1 VELFTKQALKTHGLK
16 KGGFTEDA
24 IKVLMD
30 YSFPGNI
37 RELKNLVNKL
47 KRSRIPKSVGGVVA
61 IGGALLLGEASKKSG
76 VADISKETLN
86 AVGEATDFV
95 FKSAFRIGTT
105 VGDIASGDF
114 EGAKKELSRISG
126 YWDQTE
132 AKISHNIDNMVAAW
146 KEKDMSVSTFL
157 SEEGK
162 ALKGYYKTAYNA
174 IKNHDF
180 KHDLNVIANETI
192 TTAKETYDYYSN
204 ITYDKFTEDINKA
217 EDKIKEGFFDA
228 VDYLNKK
235 LF

>member
-1 VELFTKQALKTHGLK
+1 LKIKIKIKIKHDVINKNNKNPLGISEKEMFALAAEEEKRS
-16 KGGFTEDA
+16 A
-24 IKVLMD
+24 
-30 YSFPGNI
+30 
-37 RELKNLVNKL
+37 RNLVNKL

-192 TTAKETYDYYSN
+192 TTAYRLSRPVIKVFYY
-204 ITYDKFTEDINKA
+204 
-217 EDKIKEGFFDA
+217 
-228 VDYLNKK
+228 
-235 LF
+235 